1 MKPVRIS
8 KIIIMGTIL
17 LSIFGINENL
27 FSWGIFDFS
36 TGAQYGRGEIDSIP
50 DAHRNRDIQCPSG
63 LDNKD
68 LFESM
73 KDLSICQRDD
83 VRKYVLIYLTSGRD
97 YAKRGIINSL
107 IYGDIV
113 NAIFREYPDIP
124 PELSLLPLIESAFN
138 PYAVSRS
145 RAVGMWQFVQN
156 TSDPLGLKRNRYVD
170 ERRDIE
176 KSTRAALRH
185 LRGLHSI
192 FGSWEL
198 ALAAYNGGAGHVRRA
213 MIKTGQNDFWGL
225 SSSGALRRETSEY
238 VPRFIALTLIYQNQN
253 LFGLKNEIEK
263 PATLNTAL
271 FTLTGPVNVNH
282 IARLSSVPIDV
293 IRRYN
298 PELKLDLTP
307 PYSGAYTLRLPEDG
321 IKKLV
326 GKKDQ
331 IYKHQNRR
339 VTTYRVKE
347 GDCLSS
353 IARRHNK
360 KTSEIIRFNN
370 IKNPRTIQPGRII
383 YIPH

>member
-8 KIIIMGTIL
+8 KIIITCAIL

-36 TGAQYGRGEIDSIP
+36 TGVEHGPGGIDPVKDTHHNGDIP
-50 DAHRNRDIQCPSG
+50 YPSG
-63 LDNKD
+63 LDTKD

-73 KDLSICQRDD
+73 KDLSICRRDD
-83 VRKYVLIYLTSGRD
+83 VRKYVHIYLTSGRD
-97 YAKRGIINSL
+97 YAKKGITNSL
-107 IYGDIV
+107 IYRDLV
-113 NAIFREYPDIP
+113 TAIFREYPDIP
-124 PELSLLPLIESAFN
+124 PELSLLPLIESAYN

-185 LRGLHSI
+185 LRGLYST

-213 MIKTGQNDFWGL
+213 MIKTGRNDFWGL
-225 SSSGALRRETSEY
+225 SASGVLRRETSEY
-238 VPRFIALTLIYQNQN
+238 VPRFIALALIYQNQN
-253 LFGLKNEIEK
+253 LFGITDEIEEPK
-263 PATLNTAL
+263 ALSTAL
-271 FTLTGPVNVNH
+271 FTVTGPVNMKH
-282 IARLSSVPIDV
+282 IARLSSVPINV

-307 PYSGAYTLRLPEDG
+307 PYSDTYTLRLPEDG
-321 IKKLV
+321 IKKLEE
-326 GKKDQ
+326 KKDQ
-331 IYKHQNRR
+331 LYQHQNRR
-339 VTTYRVKE
+339 VTTYRIKE